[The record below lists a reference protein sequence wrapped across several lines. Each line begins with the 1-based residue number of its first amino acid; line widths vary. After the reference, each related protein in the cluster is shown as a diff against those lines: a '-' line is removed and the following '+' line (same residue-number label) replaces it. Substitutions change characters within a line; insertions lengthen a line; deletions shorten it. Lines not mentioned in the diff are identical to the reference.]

1 MILKS
6 LHEWNDAPES
16 EIYNSI
22 GLLTLGISTS
32 DISSAMF
39 GETLFLPLPHC
50 TAYQKDPL
58 PNLSQLSGPTQHRQ
72 ETFDTRHLHRV
83 SVKALFKKREERL
96 YIHSFTVKHRI
107 IKKRITHSLMEF
119 TARPRHPVYDN
130 DEPLPLNRR
139 PLIPSAS
146 LPRVRVEGIPDTP
159 VVISFEQPNYFLIKV
174 TAPSMSEYGEHPLR
188 RAPVDLV
195 MVLDCMVSEGG
206 LVTVDHLTSAVGFVI
221 DQMCPWDRLSIVSP
235 CPEEERNNFPLRRM
249 TDQGKEDAKKA
260 VGSFNFAT
268 DQTDD
273 VAEILS
279 RGARVLER
287 RRCQNQVAF
296 IILVSNIKQSDPEM
310 DRELA
315 VAYLD
320 GLPFSIYPFR
330 RQGAIDNFFSP
341 PVYPIYAFGIGL
353 DHEPISLLTLSSL
366 TGGNYSSLDT
376 PEILKDA
383 IACRIGALLSVVT
396 LEFSLRIVRLISGVT
411 IRDVHAGIYHK
422 FISGMDRSIA
432 DIKVGSLS
440 ADEVKEF
447 LIKVTLPTHLEWRRE
462 EPCLNI
468 SWTYKDAVSFTGRE
482 EQFFDTLRA
491 HRLLHPLPSRT
502 NAESEAVTRQKMCS
516 FGSRSICESLLL
528 ADKGEVAAARNYLLE
543 RIAAMSF
550 QKSIESDDALCL
562 WLFDEMREV
571 AGRMAGGLQSY
582 KYGGLAYA
590 LSTMSSCDTQR
601 MTTIGSRVHGAD
613 DIPFQPYGT
622 PNTLEMLRRSR
633 GGVQG

>member
-1 MILKS
+1 MCGRI
-6 LHEWNDAPES
+6 NQS
-16 EIYNSI
+16 E
-22 GLLTLGISTS
+22 
-32 DISSAMF
+32 
-39 GETLFLPLPHC
+39 
-50 TAYQKDPL
+50 
-58 PNLSQLSGPTQHRQ
+58 
-72 ETFDTRHLHRV
+72 
-83 SVKALFKKREERL
+83 VKALSKKIEDRL

-119 TARPRHPVYDN
+119 TARPLHPVYDN
-130 DEPLPLNRR
+130 DEPLPLNLHL
-139 PLIPSAS
+139 PIPSAS
-146 LPRVRVEGIPDTP
+146 LPRVRVEGIPDTSI
-159 VVISFEQPNYFLIKV
+159 VISSDPPNYFLIKV

-235 CPEEERNNFPLRRM
+235 CPEEERSNFPLRRM
-249 TDQGKEDAKKA
+249 TDQGKEDAKRA

-268 DQTDD
+268 DYTDD
-273 VAEILS
+273 VVEILS

-296 IILVSNIKQSDPEM
+296 IILVSNIKQSEPVL
-310 DRELA
+310 DRQLTL
-315 VAYLD
+315 AYLD
-320 GLPFSIYPFR
+320 ELPFSIYPFSPQGPIDDFFR
-330 RQGAIDNFFSP
+330 R
-341 PVYPIYAFGIGL
+341 PVYPIYSFGIGL
-353 DHEPISLLTLSSL
+353 DHEPFSLLTLSSL

-411 IRDVHAGIYHK
+411 IRDVHTGSYHY
-422 FISGMDRSIA
+422 FIGGMDRSIA
-432 DIKVGSLS
+432 DIKVESLS

-447 LIKVTLPTHLEWRRE
+447 LIEVALPTNLEWRRE

-482 EQFFDTLRA
+482 ELFCDTLRV

-502 NAESEAVTRQKMCS
+502 NAESDEVMRQKTCS
-516 FGSRSICESLLL
+516 FGVRSICEALDM
-528 ADKGEVAAARNYLLE
+528 AERGEVEAARNYLME
-543 RIAAMSF
+543 QTVEMSF
-550 QKSIESDDALCL
+550 ERSIERDDTLCL

-571 AGRMAGGLQSY
+571 TGRMAGGVPSY
-582 KYGGLAYA
+582 NLGGLAYA
-590 LSTMSSCDTQR
+590 LSTLSSCETQR

-613 DIPFQPYGT
+613 AIPFQPYGT
-622 PNTLEMLRRSR
+622 PNMLEMLRRSR
-633 GGVQG
+633 RVQG